1 MLMGEGCCISQGKSW
16 RSVVKALWNAVLG
29 PAGLAKDV
37 LARKCGMWITDVAAW
52 SNLVFWGL
60 VRRKG

>member
-1 MLMGEGCCISQGKSW
+1 M
-16 RSVVKALWNAVLG
+16 KALWNAVLG